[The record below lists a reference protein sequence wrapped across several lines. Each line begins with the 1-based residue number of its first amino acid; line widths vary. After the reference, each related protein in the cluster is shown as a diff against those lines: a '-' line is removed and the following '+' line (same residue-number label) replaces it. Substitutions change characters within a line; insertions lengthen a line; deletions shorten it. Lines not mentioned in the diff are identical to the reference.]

1 MKDKRNLLFGII
13 VATVMITSVTLGILL
28 PPTFEIEIPE
38 DSKLYVI
45 NKSENIFAINVT
57 EFMSITERSF
67 EIELIPFLFM
77 YSADDFYNLTIISTI
92 DGAYTFTR
100 SQLLDSILELGA
112 KGFMLKINQET
123 FYSVQGL
130 ALDIDYFSVDI
141 APTIYKTLNF
151 VDWET
156 DGTPVTYTNNTGISK
171 VLFIHLDG
179 FGWRFWDNLT
189 DKGFIDLEFNILF
202 NQPCLTAYPSIT
214 NVATATMV
222 SGFWPASTGV
232 TTRQN
237 HILNVDSIFDVAAEN
252 NCSTEIIEGEAG
264 FINIE
269 ADYESWLPDINNSG
283 SNDDEIYQKTIES
296 LNSSRSELL
305 FTHFHGIDD
314 VGHSYGPYSTEWL
327 LKVEEIF
334 TYLSNIVNYVD
345 NETLVIISAD
355 HGMHINDVVE
365 DYRIGTHGE
374 SRWEDMLV
382 PLIIARK

>member
-334 TYLSNIVNYVD
+334 TYLSDIVNYVD

-355 HGMHINDVVE
+355 HGMHTNDVVE
-365 DYRIGTHGE
+365 DYRVGTHGE